1 MTKCDVSRC
10 RKDSEITY
18 EDTNHNRVELCDK
31 HYKEWCD
38 KRILFI
44 NKKLGVLMMVHIK
57 DDVYKPFLLAIPKKK
72 KVEVM
77 MDG

>member
-18 EDTNHNRVELCDK
+18 EDTNRNRVELCEK

-44 NKKLGVLMMVHIK
+44 SKKLGVLMMVQIMP
-57 DDVYKPFLLAIPKKK
+57 DACKPFLLSIPKEKK
-72 KVEVM
+72 
-77 MDG
+77 G